1 MKNYKSLA
9 LALAL
14 TGTLLTGCGNQ
25 SNDTDE
31 KDTKNETTTT
41 ESTDTNE
48 TVDDSETED
57 TKDESADDKDDE
69 TKYSES
75 TDDEDKDDDNNEDSE
90 SSDEIKG
97 VSKENNMVVDE
108 ENKTVT
114 IYATFNGKF
123 LTESTRHL
131 VVSESGKFG
140 DKPVFISYTDPA
152 DFHQALLDIGA
163 EAGDNM
169 TPDNAEETTSEGT
182 PLDVTIYWDGNEEG
196 KDVNDI
202 VKDSN
207 GKDLDLRFT
216 GNLDR
221 SNEMKTGCLS
231 CLDSCTVGIVSNA
244 NYPFGA
250 VEKTKEVEFSVDED
264 NAPEADTPVAIVYT
278 IKE

>member
-1 MKNYKSLA
+1 MKNYKSLV

-14 TGTLLTGCGNQ
+14 TGTLLTGCANQ
-25 SNDTDE
+25 SNDTDD

-41 ESTDTNE
+41 ETADTNE

-57 TKDESADDKDDE
+57 TKDESIDDTDNDE
-69 TKYSES
+69 T
-75 TDDEDKDDDNNEDSE
+75 EDSQ
-90 SSDEIKG
+90 SADEIKG
-97 VSKENNMVVDE
+97 VSKENDMVVDE

-114 IYATFNGKF
+114 IYATFNGKY
-123 LTESTRHL
+123 LTDSTRHL
-131 VVSESGKFG
+131 VVSESGEFS
-140 DKPVFISYTDPA
+140 DKSIFISYTDPA

-169 TPDNAEETTSEGT
+169 TDENAEETTSEGT
-182 PLDVTIYWDGNEEG
+182 PFDLTFYWDGNEDG

-207 GKDLDLRFT
+207 DKDLDLRFT

-221 SNEMKTGCLS
+221 SNEMKTGCMA

-244 NYPFGA
+244 NYPLGA

-264 NAPEADTPVAIVYT
+264 NAPEDGTPVAIVYT